1 MSIFT
6 LLDLR
11 AKQFVRMTLADQ
23 GNRKIHNVILYF
35 EQDGWK
41 FGLDQKRLKSDQ
53 WSYEGGGSKAK
64 TLTMPGQMEELKS

>member
-11 AKQFVRMTLADQ
+11 AKPFVMTTLADQ
-23 GNRKIHNVILYF
+23 GNRKIHNVILDF

-41 FGLDQKRLKSDQ
+41 FGLDQKRL
-53 WSYEGGGSKAK
+53 EVG
-64 TLTMPGQMEELKS
+64 PIVR

>member
-11 AKQFVRMTLADQ
+11 AKQFIMTTLADQ
-23 GNRKIHNVILYF
+23 GNRKIHNIILDF

-41 FGLDQKRLKSDQ
+41 FGLDQKRLEVRPMDR
-53 WSYEGGGSKAK
+53 
-64 TLTMPGQMEELKS
+64 

>member
-11 AKQFVRMTLADQ
+11 EKQFVMTTLADQ
-23 GNRKIHNVILYF
+23 GNRKIHNVILDF

-41 FGLDQKRLKSDQ
+41 LGLTKKGWKSDQ
-53 WSYEGGGSKAK
+53 WSDEGGGSKAK

>member
-53 WSYEGGGSKAK
+53 WSDEGGGSKAK
-64 TLTMPGQMEELKS
+64 TLTMPGQTEELKS